1 MVGEPGEEALWLLVL
16 SLPSGLVLSLAGA
29 LGQVLDTDTTSNTQ
43 HRHNYN
49 TLKYTTLSGVLGR
62 VLDKHFDTQHRHIET
77 KPVND

>member
-16 SLPSGLVLSLAGA
+16 SLPSRLVLSLAGA

-43 HRHNYN
+43 HTDTTTTRSNIQHCLECLVGSSTNILIHN
-49 TLKYTTLSGVLGR
+49 
-62 VLDKHFDTQHRHIET
+62 RHIET